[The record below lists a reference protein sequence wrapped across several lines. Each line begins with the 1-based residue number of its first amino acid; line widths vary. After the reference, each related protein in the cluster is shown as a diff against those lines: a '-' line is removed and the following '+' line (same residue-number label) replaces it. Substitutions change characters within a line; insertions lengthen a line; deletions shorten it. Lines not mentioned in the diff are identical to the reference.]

1 MTLSEFLNYFD
12 FDYEKDET
20 GNYWLIDLQG
30 AYLGNIGDESF
41 SNIPEIVNRLETY
54 YTDYIYRGI
63 SETDLI
69 DEDAVCYEGEE
80 YYPDILEWLKQNYG
94 AENYLTQIVNCIVHP
109 ELITEKEED
118 GEMTNTD
125 LKLENALLQLELTVK
140 EIELFA
146 ATRYPDIF
154 DILQCSSYNQ
164 DEVIDAVIDEY
175 GTSSVLADMGLADIM
190 NYFEIEEIVDYCNKD
205 DILNCFSEDDI
216 KEYVADSYYPEDWVE
231 VDRVEFNWNY

>member
-1 MTLSEFLNYFD
+1 MSLSEFLNYFD

-41 SNIPEIVNRLETY
+41 SSIPEIVNRLETY

-109 ELITEKEED
+109 ELIIEKEED

-140 EIELFA
+140 EFELLA
-146 ATRYPDIF
+146 ATRYPDVLF
-154 DILQCSSYNQ
+154 GMLQNNSNP
-164 DEVIDAVIDEY
+164 DEVIDAVIAEY
-175 GTSSVLADMGLADIM
+175 GTSSLLAEMNLNDIID
-190 NYFEIEEIVDYCNKD
+190 YYEIEEIVDYCNKEE
-205 DILNCFSEDDI
+205 ILECFSEDDI
-216 KEYVADSYYPEDWVE
+216 REYITDNYYPEDWVE
-231 VDRVEFNWNY
+231 VYNIEYSWR